1 MLILFSATLFLSAA
15 LLFLVQPMFAKFVLP
30 LYGSTPAVWTTTLLF
45 FQAVL
50 LLGYAYA
57 HAATTRLGVRR
68 QAALHLGLL
77 LVPLV
82 VLPLAVPSG
91 FVPDADAT
99 PVLSLLGLLA
109 VSVGLPFFVVS
120 STAPL
125 LQRWLA
131 DTGHPSAGDPYF
143 LYRASNL
150 GSIVGLL
157 GYPLLMEPRLG
168 LTLQGRAWALGYLVL
183 VPLLAACAVALWR
196 YRRPTPA
203 EGGID
208 ARLREGAGEA
218 PDAEADAPPTLRR
231 RARWV
236 GLAFVPSSL
245 LLGVT
250 SYLTT
255 DVAPVPLLWAVP
267 LSLYLLSFIVAFSPG
282 ARSARAQRWIALTLP
297 WALIGLVLL
306 ILLELQRP
314 LWLIAAAHLVG
325 FLVVAMVGHGE
336 LARDRP
342 APRYLTGFYLW
353 VSLGGVLGGL
363 FNAVVAPALFDSLPE
378 YGLAVILA
386 AFLRPRAA
394 RGEPGPLTRWFD
406 LGLPL
411 LLALVLGMVLL
422 SLRVAPPELQSVGR
436 SMVFGLAAGVLL
448 NFARRPVRMSL
459 GLGAFL
465 LAGGLAATTGERTLE
480 RERSFF
486 GIHTVTASRGQHRLV
501 NGSTLHGLQAW
512 TPAPRAEPLS
522 YYGRSGP
529 IGQALAA
536 LPRPESATARTA
548 VIGLGTGTMAC
559 HGRAGQRFTF
569 YEIDSTV
576 ERIARDPRYFTFLR
590 DCPPAKEVV
599 LGDARLSLRRAPPDS
614 YDLMVADAFS
624 SDVIPVHLVTREALD
639 LYLSKLAPDGVLAV
653 HVSNR
658 YLDLD
663 PVLGNLAAGRGL
675 TCLAGE
681 ESEAEAARV
690 PGRTQSRWV
699 VMARR
704 PEHLGR
710 LPADRRWRPCR
721 REPGNRVWTDD
732 YSNVV
737 SLFRWN

>member
-1 MLILFSATLFLSAA
+1 VLILFSATLFLSAA

-57 HAATTRLGVRR
+57 HAATSRLGVRR

-91 FVPDADAT
+91 FGPDAGGAT

-120 STAPL
+120 ATAPL

-131 DTGHPSAGDPYF
+131 DTGHRSAGDPYF

-157 GYPLLMEPRLG
+157 GYPLLMEPRIG
-168 LTLQGRAWALGYLVL
+168 LMLQGRAWALGYLVL
-183 VPLLAACAVALWR
+183 VPLVAACAVALWR
-196 YRRPTPA
+196 SRRPAAGATN
-203 EGGID
+203 
-208 ARLREGAGEA
+208 ARRPEA
-218 PDAEADAPPTLRR
+218 ADEPSRAEAEMPPTRPR

-267 LSLYLLSFIVAFSPG
+267 LSLYLLSFITAFSPG
-282 ARSARAQRWIALTLP
+282 ARSARLQRWMVLILP

-306 ILLELQRP
+306 ILLELQSP
-314 LWLIAAAHLVG
+314 LWLVGAAHLVG

-342 APRYLTGFYLW
+342 AARHLTGFYLW

-363 FNAVVAPALFDSLPE
+363 FNAVVAPAVFNSLPE
-378 YGLAVILA
+378 YGLAVVLA
-386 AFLRPRAA
+386 AFLRPRGAS
-394 RGEPGPLTRWFD
+394 GKPGPLTRWFD

-411 LLALVLGMVLL
+411 LLAVLLGMLL
-422 SLRVAPPELQSVGR
+422 LALRVAPPDLQSAGR
-436 SMVFGLAAGVLL
+436 SMVYGVAAGVLI
-448 NFARRPVRMSL
+448 NFARRPARMAL

-465 LAGGLAATTGERTLE
+465 VAGGIAATSGERTLE
-480 RERSFF
+480 RDRSFF
-486 GIHTVTASRGQHRLV
+486 GIYAVRESRGEHSLV
-501 NGSTLHGLQAW
+501 SGTTLHGVQAL
-512 TPAPRAEPLS
+512 TPARRSEPLS
-522 YYGRSGP
+522 YYGRAGP

-536 LPRPESATARTA
+536 LPRRGSSTARTA

-559 HGRAGQRFTF
+559 HGRPGQRFTF

-590 DCPPAKEVV
+590 DCPPDKEVV
-599 LGDARLSLRRAPPDS
+599 LGDARLSLRGAAPAS
-614 YDLMVADAFS
+614 HDLIVADAFS
-624 SDVIPVHLVTREALD
+624 SDAIPVHLLTREALD
-639 LYLSKLAPDGVLAV
+639 LYLSKLAPNGVLAV

-663 PVLGNLAAGRGL
+663 PVLATLAAGRGL
-675 TCLAGE
+675 TCLVGE
-681 ESEAEAARV
+681 QGASSADPARGLT
-690 PGRTQSRWV
+690 PSKWV

-721 REPGNRVWTDD
+721 REPGNPIWTDD